1 MGIPSGPVTGPV
13 LLDVE
18 LLDDSPE
25 FALLDPVD
33 DATGIEVGGSVEF
46 IDAIVNKTN
55 YDLCFFC
62 CNWTE

>member
-25 FALLDPVD
+25 FALLDPVEE
-33 DATGIEVGGSVEF
+33 ATGIEVGGSVEF
-46 IDAIVNKTN
+46 IDPIVNEK
-55 YDLCFFC
+55 YY
-62 CNWTE
+62 